1 MTPLSRNRI
10 LVGDVRER
18 LRELPD
24 ASVDCVITSPPYFQ
38 LRDFG
43 MAGQLGLEPTVGD
56 WVEELRVVLGGLV
69 RVLKPTGSLWLNLGD
84 TYSRHHRSGAP
95 PKSLVLAPER
105 LLLALAA
112 DGWIVRN
119 KLIWAKTN
127 PMPSSVA
134 DRLSG
139 TYDVVYLL
147 VRSGRYYFDLDAIR
161 LPHRSHRTDRRS
173 AAAVYPPPGIGAPAW
188 DSDRGNQGLAALH
201 ARGLVGHRLGKNPG
215 DVWQIPA
222 ANYRGAHFATFP
234 PALVERPLLAG
245 CPERV
250 CCRCGCPYKR
260 EGQVL
265 RSQLGVSQPRR
276 APRDVHRFKHHYRV
290 IRTRGHAPAR
300 LQLPG
305 GKPTRTGAR
314 PVLWGRHGRS
324 RRRPARPRL
333 DRHRTQPGLR
343 PARARA
349 DRQRAEDRNDA
360 SLKRAAS
367 GMNDVLGLDGPPVDG
382 TLTRFCP
389 PHSHPSP
396 LERRHEP

>member
-1 MTPLSRNRI
+1 MTPRLRNRI

-43 MAGQLGLEPTVGD
+43 MAGQLGLELTVSD
-56 WVEELRVVLGGLV
+56 WVEELRLVLGGLV

-134 DRLSG
+134 DRLSI

-147 VRSGRYYFDLDAIR
+147 VRSGRYHFDLDAIR
-161 LPHRSHRTDRRS
+161 LPHRSYRTDRR
-173 AAAVYPPPGIGAPAW
+173 AGGAVYPPPGQGAPSW
-188 DSDRGNQGLAALH
+188 DSGSGNKGLAALH
-201 ARGLVGHRLGKNPG
+201 ARGQVGHRLGKNPG

-222 ANYRGAHFATFP
+222 ANYRDAHFATFP
-234 PALVERPLLAG
+234 PRLVERPLLAG
-245 CPERV
+245 CPQRV

-260 EGQVL
+260 EGHVL

-276 APRDVHRFKHHYRV
+276 APGDVHRFKHHYRV
-290 IRTRGHAPAR
+290 IRTRGALR
-300 LQLPG
+300 PG
-305 GKPTRTGAR
+305 CSC
-314 PVLWGRHGRS
+314 RS
-324 RRRPARPRL
+324 AS
-333 DRHRTQPGLR
+333 QPGLVLDPFFGAGTVALVAEQHGR
-343 PARARA
+343 DWVGIELNPDFARLANERIANARTDQA
-349 DRQRAEDRNDA
+349 KTQA
-360 SLKRAAS
+360 SSERRAA
-367 GMNDVLGLDGPPVDG
+367 
-382 TLTRFCP
+382 
-389 PHSHPSP
+389 
-396 LERRHEP
+396 